1 MATERRVNTG
11 VALVHE
17 GMGECLNVCNPITG
31 MEPYTA
37 KRRKPM
43 DKSCRVYGNFHSDNR
58 AVKCGTPGLYRS
70 PMLSVIGNALR
81 VSEPMCKYHHSEG
94 WEKISER
101 DSIINIEIRY
111 VVAQDVRMGDIG

>member
-1 MATERRVNTG
+1 MSSIWQ
-11 VALVHE
+11 LS
-17 GMGECLNVCNPITG
+17 
-31 MEPYTA
+31 YW
-37 KRRKPM
+37 KPQY
-43 DKSCRVYGNFHSDNR
+43 D
-58 AVKCGTPGLYRS
+58 CGTPGLYRS

-111 VVAQDVRMGDIG
+111 VVAQDVRMGDID